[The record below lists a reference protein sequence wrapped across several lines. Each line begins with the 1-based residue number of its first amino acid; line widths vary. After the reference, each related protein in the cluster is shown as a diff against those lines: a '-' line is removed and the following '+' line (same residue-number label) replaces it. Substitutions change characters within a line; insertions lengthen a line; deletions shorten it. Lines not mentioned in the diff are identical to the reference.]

1 MPTVSFTSALRRF
14 LDAQGFLEME
24 GIDYNIL
31 KDLKRIRV

>member
-1 MPTVSFTSALRRF
+1 MKTSQVRF
-14 LDAQGFLEME
+14 AQLQGFLEME